1 MKTLKT
7 LLIALAASSALTAC
21 GTMDKISQIGQAPSM
36 TAASVPDQADALGY
50 RQVSIPMPRPSAEIR
65 QANSLWS
72 ADRQAFF
79 EDQRAQQIGDIV
91 TVMINID
98 DTAEM
103 SNATTKSRTSNEDVN
118 VNNIL
123 GFETYL
129 DKVLPG
135 TADPASLGDLGST
148 STSNGNGTIEREE
161 EIDMKVA
168 AVVSDRLP
176 NGNLV
181 IIGRQEVRVNFE
193 KRILEIAGIIRPED
207 ITVGNT
213 VSYEQIAEARVSYGG
228 EGQISDLQQPR
239 YGQQLYDIIM
249 PF

>member
-1 MKTLKT
+1 MKNLSI
-7 LLIALAASSALTAC
+7 LLTCSIAALSLSAC
-21 GTMDKISQIGQAPSM
+21 GTMDRIAQIGKAPDM
-36 TAASVPDQADALGY
+36 AAASVPDQADALGY
-50 RQVSIPMPRPSAEIR
+50 RQVSIPMPQQTAEIR

-72 ADRQAFF
+72 NDRQAFF
-79 EDQRAQQIGDIV
+79 EDQRAQQVGDIV
-91 TVMINID
+91 TVLIDID
-98 DTAEM
+98 DEAEM
-103 SNATTKSRTSNEDVN
+103 TNATSKSRTSNEDVG

-135 TADPASLGDLGST
+135 TADAANLADFGTT
-148 STSNGNGTIEREE
+148 SSSNGNGTIEREE
-161 EIDMKVA
+161 EIELKVA

-193 KRILEIAGIIRPED
+193 KRILEIAGIVRPED

-213 VSYEQIAEARVSYGG
+213 VSYEQIAEARISYGG
-228 EGQISDLQQPR
+228 QGQITDLQQPR

>member
-1 MKTLKT
+1 MKSLGI
-7 LLIALAASSALTAC
+7 LITCSVAALSLSAC
-21 GTMDKISQIGQAPSM
+21 GTIDKISQIGQAPEMS
-36 TAASVPDQADALGY
+36 APSVPDQADALGY
-50 RQVSIPMPRPSAEIR
+50 RQVSIPMPQQSAEIR

-72 ADRQAFF
+72 SERQAFF

-91 TVMINID
+91 TVVIDID
-98 DTAEM
+98 DEAAMT
-103 SNATTKSRTSNEDVN
+103 NATSRSRTSNEDVD
-118 VNNIL
+118 VNNVL
-123 GFETYL
+123 GFETYI

-135 TADPASLGDLGST
+135 PADPTNLADFGT
-148 STSNGNGTIEREE
+148 NSTSNGNGTIEREE
-161 EIDMKVA
+161 EIELKVA

-181 IIGRQEVRVNFE
+181 IVGRQEVRVNFE
-193 KRILEIAGIIRPED
+193 KRILEIAGIVRPED
-207 ITVGNT
+207 ITVSNT

>member
-1 MKTLKT
+1 MKTLRL
-7 LLIALAASSALTAC
+7 LLITSVASLSLSAC
-21 GTMDKISQIGQAPSM
+21 GTMDRISEIGQAPQM
-36 TAASVPDQADALGY
+36 TAPSVPDQAEALGY
-50 RQVSIPMPRPSAEIR
+50 RQISVPMPEKTAEIR

-72 ADRQAFF
+72 ADRHAFF
-79 EDQRAQQIGDIV
+79 EDQRAQDIGDIV
-91 TVMINID
+91 TVVINID
-98 DTAEM
+98 DEAEM
-103 SNATTKSRTSNEDVN
+103 TNATTKSRTSNEDVN

-135 TADPASLGDLGST
+135 TADPANFADFGTT
-148 STSNGNGTIEREE
+148 SNSNGNGTIEREE
-161 EIDMKVA
+161 EIDLKVA

-181 IIGRQEVRVNFE
+181 IVGRQEVRVNFE
-193 KRILEIAGIIRPED
+193 KRVLEIAGIVRPED

-228 EGQISDLQQPR
+228 QGQISDLQQPR